1 MDAFDNLVSMEREE
15 LIDLIRKLAAENQA
29 LKERLEQLERKGARS
44 AAPFSKN
51 QPKANPKKPGRK
63 PGQGQFTNRPEPEP
77 TEPSTDVP
85 VTEKRCSC
93 GGDLCP
99 LGTERVTYTRL
110 PRRTPVIVAYD
121 VQICRCAECGK
132 KHRGRHPDVAPDQ
145 TGATA
150 HRVHPE
156 VYAMAHMFHY
166 GQGMPQRKVAQAMKT
181 AFGITLTQSAI
192 TQDALRSARGELAR
206 VYESL
211 VAEIRRS
218 GVVYTDDTG
227 WRIGGLVA
235 FLMGFDSDLATVYQ
249 IRWRH
254 RHNEVLEVLGQEFAG
269 KLSTDRG
276 KSYDAEAMKGV
287 PQNKCSS
294 HLLRNI
300 SELLKSQVPQAQTV
314 GLEIADVIRR
324 ANELWKRFNR
334 GELLRE
340 KFDDEG
346 ERLYLELGQAL
357 RPRRVK
363 DPGNRRLLKELRR
376 HYENGNLLRHLKS
389 PEMEPTNNRAERIL
403 RPAVIGRKVSQCSKN
418 TSGAEATSVFKSVIE
433 TAKKRGLDVLEAISD
448 ACAGTNPFLPLPEVR

>member
-1 MDAFDNLVSMEREE
+1 MDAFENLVSMEREE
-15 LIDLIRKLAAENQA
+15 LIDLIKKLAAENQA

-51 QPKANPKKPGRK
+51 RPKSDPKKPGRK
-63 PGQGQFTNRPEPEP
+63 TGQGPFTNRPEPEP
-77 TEPSTDVP
+77 TEPPTDVP

-93 GGDLCP
+93 GGELCP
-99 LGTERVTYTRL
+99 ESTERVTYTRL
-110 PRRTPVIVAYD
+110 PRRTPVVVAYD
-121 VQICRCAECGK
+121 IQICRCACCGK
-132 KHRGRHPDVAPDQ
+132 KHRGGHPDIAPDQ

-156 VYAMAHMFHY
+156 VYAMAHMLHY
-166 GQGMPQRKVAQAMKT
+166 GHGMPQRKVAQAMKT

-192 TQDALRSARGELAR
+192 TQDALRSTKGELAGI
-206 VYESL
+206 YESL

-218 GVVYTDDTG
+218 AVVYTDDTG

-249 IRWRH
+249 IRRRH
-254 RHNEVLEVLGQEFAG
+254 RHEEVLEVLGRDFAG

-276 KSYDAEAMKGV
+276 KSYDAEAMKRI

-300 SELLKSQVPQAQTV
+300 SELLKSQSPQAQTV

-334 GELLRE
+334 GEVGRE
-340 KFDDEG
+340 EFEHEG
-346 ERLYLELGQAL
+346 EKLDKALERAL
-357 RPRRVK
+357 RPRRLR
-363 DPGNRRLLKELRR
+363 DPGNRRLLKELKR
-376 HYENGNLLRHLKS
+376 HYDQGSLLRHLKS
-389 PEMEPTNNRAERIL
+389 PEIEPTNNRAERIL

-418 TSGAEATSVFKSVIE
+418 KAGAEATSVFKSVIE
-433 TAKKRGLDVLEAISD
+433 TAKKRGLDVLKAISD
-448 ACAGTNPFLPLPEVR
+448 ACAGTNPFLPSHEVR